1 MQHVIAKNEENEE
14 WLMEKKIVFFDVDG
28 TMLHLPG
35 GMYEPLPSTCEAVRL
50 LQEKGHYAVVA
61 SARGKLPAVL
71 EKLNFDGFI
80 GCNGNYITFHQEVLY
95 DNYFKPENLDFLL
108 GLFREYDAPFNF
120 TGSLGIWSS
129 PADHPVLQRH
139 RELFGADLSG
149 DEPWLFS
156 WQPEEIHS
164 GMVTA
169 MFAAEQQMLTCRDCL
184 PKDWL
189 VDMYTTENIRMDIH
203 LPGHTKGKGVRFLH
217 EKLGI
222 DFANTFAFGDARNDL
237 EMMRQVNYGI
247 AMGNATEELKAAAF
261 AVTDDVDKDG
271 IYKALKKYGVI

>member
-1 MQHVIAKNEENEE
+1 MD
-14 WLMEKKIVFFDVDG
+14 KKIVFFDVDG
-28 TMLHLPG
+28 TLLHLPAG
-35 GMYEPLPSTCEAVRL
+35 LYEPLPSTYEAVRL
-50 LQEKGHYAVVA
+50 LQKKGHYAVVA
-61 SARGKLPAVL
+61 SARGRLPAVL

-80 GCNGNYITFHQEVLY
+80 GCNGNYITFHQQVLY
-95 DNYFKPENLDFLL
+95 DNFFQAEHIAFLL
-108 GLFREYDAPFNF
+108 QLFREHDVPFNF
-120 TGSLGIWSS
+120 AGNKGIWSS
-129 PADHPVLQRH
+129 PAGHPVLQRH
-139 RELFGADLSG
+139 RELFGSALTAD
-149 DEPWLFS
+149 EEWLFA
-156 WQPEEIHS
+156 WQPADIHS

-169 MFAAEQQMLTCRDCL
+169 MFAAEQQMLNCRACL
-184 PKDWL
+184 PEDWL

-203 LPGHTKGKGVRFLH
+203 LPGYTKGKGVRFLH

-222 DFANTFAFGDARNDL
+222 AFDNTFAFGDARNDL

>member
-1 MQHVIAKNEENEE
+1 
-14 WLMEKKIVFFDVDG
+14 MEKKIVFFDIDG
-28 TMLHLPG
+28 TMLNLPA

-61 SARGKLPAVL
+61 SARGRLPAVL
-71 EKLNFDGFI
+71 EKLNFDGFV
-80 GCNGNYITFHQEVLY
+80 GCNGNFITFQQEVLY
-95 DNYFKPENLDFLL
+95 DNYFKGEHIAFLL
-108 GLFREYDAPFNF
+108 RLFREYDAPFNF
-120 TGSLGIWSS
+120 NGSLGIWSS
-129 PADHPVLQRH
+129 PAEHPVLQRH
-139 RELFGADLSG
+139 RDLFGVALTAG
-149 DEPWLFS
+149 EEWLFS

-169 MFAAEQQMLTCRDCL
+169 MFATEKQLAACKDCL
-184 PKDWL
+184 PEDWL
-189 VDMYTTENIRMDIH
+189 VDVYTTENIRMDIH

-237 EMMRQVNYGI
+237 EMMRQVKYGI

-271 IYKALKKYGVI
+271 IYKALKLHKVI